1 MKDFF
6 EAHCWAEVDLDAL
19 KNNYRLI
26 QELAGDAAVCAIVK
40 ADAYGHGDVVI
51 AQTLAKTGVKW
62 FGVSCF
68 AEAMR
73 LRTAGIEQPILI
85 LGMTQPDFA
94 AALAENRITQSLF
107 NLDYAKALA
116 AAAQEAG
123 VTVECHLK
131 VDTGMARIGFDAR
144 ADFDEAVQSLIA
156 CSGLDSLKVTGIFTH
171 FAVADSHRP
180 EHEAYTDMQH
190 ALFCKAVD
198 CVSGVHPLYVVH
210 CCNSAALVTHPEWS
224 EDMVRAGIILYGHDP
239 SADVHLEGLKPVMSL
254 KSVVSNV
261 KMLQPGESVSYGCEF
276 TADREM
282 RVATLCCGYADGYS
296 LRFTNQGVVSIHG
309 KPAPVIGRVCM
320 DQMMVD
326 ASAIPEVT
334 VGDEAVVL
342 GDPPA
347 DSFLTGSAK
356 IGTIPYDILCVINR
370 RVPRVYKE
378 NGEVVRF
385 LNYLTET

>member
-19 KNNYRLI
+19 KQNYRLI
-26 QELAGDAAVCAIVK
+26 QDLAGDAAVCAIVK

-51 AQTLAKTGVKW
+51 AQTLAKAGVSW

-73 LRTAGIEQPILI
+73 LRAVGITQPILI

-94 AALAENRITQSLF
+94 AALAENNITQSLF

-116 AAAQEAG
+116 AAAGEAG

-144 ADFDEAVQSLIA
+144 ADFEAAVQSLIA
-156 CSGLDSLKVTGIFTH
+156 CCELDSLKVTGLFTH
-171 FAVADSHRP
+171 FAVADSCEP
-180 EHEAYTDMQH
+180 EHEAYTAMQH
-190 ALFCKAVD
+190 DLFLRAVER
-198 CVSGVHPLYVVH
+198 VSAEHPLDVVH

-224 EDMVRAGIILYGHDP
+224 EDLVRAGIILYGHDP
-239 SADVHLEGLKPVMSL
+239 SSDVHLEGLKPVMTL

-261 KMLQPGESVSYGCEF
+261 KMLQPGESVSYGCRF

-342 GDPPA
+342 GDSPA

-356 IGTIPYDILCVINR
+356 IGTIPYEILCVINR